1 MTGIKLNHLLMILIF
16 NEELDTININFT
28 PNKLVKEKKESK
40 IATFGLYQFW
50 EFACFSLFIVTA

>member
-40 IATFGLYQFW
+40 IATFGLYQF
-50 EFACFSLFIVTA
+50 